1 MQSCALR
8 KNKKVSSKMRV
19 NAFKLQYFT
28 LLRDVA
34 SNSSV
39 LLNEEKIKKI
49 RSLKRRSKEE
59 KEQLKLRRCGSL
71 RYSNF

>member
-1 MQSCALR
+1 
-8 KNKKVSSKMRV
+8 MRV

-39 LLNEEKIKKI
+39 LLNEKKIKKI
-49 RSLKRRSKEE
+49 RSLKRRFKEE
-59 KEQLKLRRCGSL
+59 KEDWKLGRCGSL
-71 RYSNF
+71 RYSSF

>member
-1 MQSCALR
+1 
-8 KNKKVSSKMRV
+8 MRV

-39 LLNEEKIKKI
+39 LLNEEKKKI
-49 RSLKRRSKEE
+49 RRKFE
-59 KEQLKLRRCGSL
+59 KKI
-71 RYSNF
+71 

>member
-1 MQSCALR
+1 MRNNA
-8 KNKKVSSKMRV
+8 SKCV
-19 NAFKLQYFT
+19 EVTVFT
-28 LLRDVA
+28 SLRDVA

-59 KEQLKLRRCGSL
+59 KEQLKLGRCGSL

>member
-1 MQSCALR
+1 
-8 KNKKVSSKMRV
+8 MRV

-39 LLNEEKIKKI
+39 FIKRKENKKFEKKI
-49 RSLKRRSKEE
+49 
-59 KEQLKLRRCGSL
+59 
-71 RYSNF
+71 

>member
-39 LLNEEKIKKI
+39 LLNEEKIKK
-49 RSLKRRSKEE
+49 RESKA
-59 KEQLKLRRCGSL
+59 QLVMVSG
-71 RYSNF
+71 

>member
-1 MQSCALR
+1 
-8 KNKKVSSKMRV
+8 MRV

-39 LLNEEKIKKI
+39 LLNEEKNKENKK
-49 RSLKRRSKEE
+49 KV
-59 KEQLKLRRCGSL
+59 
-71 RYSNF
+71 

>member
-1 MQSCALR
+1 
-8 KNKKVSSKMRV
+8 MRV

-39 LLNEEKIKKI
+39 FVKWRENKENKKFEKKI
-49 RSLKRRSKEE
+49 
-59 KEQLKLRRCGSL
+59 
-71 RYSNF
+71 